1 MKKVLILG
9 CPVRGKVHLQE
20 NSETKQ
26 DFHCIILI

>member
-9 CPVRGKVHLQE
+9 CPGAGKVHLQE